1 MISNEKMKSLPKTM
15 CGNNFQVFSKVRI
28 QRVTLSTPVTTL
40 QMVLFALSIAPGIA
54 ISLYFFFKDE
64 YNREPRRHVIISFF
78 LGMVSALLAGVI
90 ESVALAITGENG
102 ADSILFI
109 AGKAFLIV
117 GFTEEW
123 CKYLMVKKYAFPK
136 PEFDE
141 PFDGIVYAVMVSM
154 GFATLENILYVME
167 HGLATA
173 IVRMFLSVPAHASFA
188 VLMGYYLGMARF
200 RHIEKG
206 WYLLRGVLA
215 ATFFHGCFDFFLF
228 LQENKM
234 VAEQVSGFLLFGGA
248 IGSYVVAIR
257 LSRRAIRVHMQTSQR
272 MHGSE

>member
-1 MISNEKMKSLPKTM
+1 
-15 CGNNFQVFSKVRI
+15 
-28 QRVTLSTPVTTL
+28 
-40 QMVLFALSIAPGIA
+40 MVLFALSIAPGIA

-64 YNREPRRHVIISFF
+64 YNREPRKHVIISFF
-78 LGMVSALLAGVI
+78 LGMISAMLAGII
-90 ESVALAITGENG
+90 ESVALTITGDNG
-102 ADSILFI
+102 SQSILFTLL
-109 AGKAFLIV
+109 KAFLIV

-123 CKYLMVKKYAFPK
+123 CKYLMVRKYAFPK

-173 IVRMFLSVPAHASFA
+173 IIRMFLSVPAHASFA

-200 RHIEKG
+200 KQIDKRS
-206 WYLLRGVLA
+206 YLLRGVLA

-228 LQENKM
+228 LQENKV
-234 VAEQVSGFLLFGGA
+234 VAEHVSGLLLFGGA
-248 IGSYVVAIR
+248 IASYVVAVK
-257 LSRRAIRVHMQTSQR
+257 LSRKAIRVHMQTSRQWHER
-272 MHGSE
+272 ESQDLGAG

>member
-1 MISNEKMKSLPKTM
+1 
-15 CGNNFQVFSKVRI
+15 
-28 QRVTLSTPVTTL
+28 
-40 QMVLFALSIAPGIA
+40 MVLFALSIAPGIA

-90 ESVALAITGENG
+90 ESVALALTGDNG
-102 ADSILFI
+102 SESILFT
-109 AGKAFLIV
+109 ALKAFLIV

-173 IVRMFLSVPAHASFA
+173 IIRMFLSVPAHACFA
-188 VLMGYYLGMARF
+188 VDPWSARGHF
-200 RHIEKG
+200 LSR
-206 WYLLRGVLA
+206 LLR
-215 ATFFHGCFDFFLF
+215 LF
-228 LQENKM
+228 PLP
-234 VAEQVSGFLLFGGA
+234 SGES
-248 IGSYVVAIR
+248 IGSGKGLGLTPHWRCDRFLRGGHQAVEEGDPGAYADV
-257 LSRRAIRVHMQTSQR
+257 QTSAWGGMTSFFCQVWR
-272 MHGSE
+272 WRPLTILTADGQVYDYQPTGIGHKICIPSSSCLILQKTTTPYVYYSTSEH